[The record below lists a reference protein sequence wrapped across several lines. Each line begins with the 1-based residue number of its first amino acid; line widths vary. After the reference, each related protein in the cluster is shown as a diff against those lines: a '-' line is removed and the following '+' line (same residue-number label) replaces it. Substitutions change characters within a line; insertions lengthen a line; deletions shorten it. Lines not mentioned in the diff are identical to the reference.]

1 MNTNFKTKSW
11 LPLLLALLA
20 LTPRDLAAQGPKLQL
35 DHLNRLADAASET
48 VDVTVD
54 PATLQTAGFLSG
66 HDVNDAKIKA
76 LIEGIKGIYIKS
88 FEFTAAGAYSEQDI
102 ETVRKQL
109 AAPGWSRM
117 VSVREKD
124 ELTEIYFWREG
135 GQNGGLAVL
144 SAESKELTIVNIVGR
159 VDLAA
164 LTAMGKLMP
173 KLPRVPNILK

>member
-1 MNTNFKTKSW
+1 MNPNFKTKSW
-11 LPLLLALLA
+11 LPLLLALVALA
-20 LTPRDLAAQGPKLQL
+20 SSDLAAQGPKLQL
-35 DHLNRLADAASET
+35 DHLNRLADQASET
-48 VDVTVD
+48 VDVNVD

-66 HDVNDAKIKA
+66 SDVNDAKVKA

-88 FEFTAAGAYSEQDI
+88 FEFTSAGAYSEQDI

-117 VSVREKD
+117 VSVREKG

-144 SAESKELTIVNIVGR
+144 TAETRELTIVNIVGR
-159 VDLAA
+159 VDLAT
-164 LTAMGKLMP
+164 LTAMGKLIP
-173 KLPRVPNILK
+173 KLPRASNILK